1 MIQIQGDYDNGTG
14 FASPEMPVSEGF
26 WTWTVDPNLLSGQGQ
41 LVVNVTLYMSFFEPV
56 DGDGVLIEMR
66 QAGPTVYVTSPNAS
80 QAPSGSSGVS
90 AVVIAVPIVVGLLV
104 LATAVLVLL
113 RYRRASGRPL
123 RIFGTG
129 PKPGS
134 SSYGDRNARPEQVD
148 PNFAT
153 RFAKGDKPSPD
164 IQLTDRDSWSPT
176 TLNAAYTGGNERD
189 QGRNIFRDELR
200 RQEQMG

>member
-1 MIQIQGDYDNGTG
+1 
-14 FASPEMPVSEGF
+14 MPVSEGF

-41 LVVNVTLYMSFFEPV
+41 LVVNVTLYISFFQPQ

-66 QAGPTVYVTSPNAS
+66 LAGPTVHVATPNPS
-80 QAPSGSSGVS
+80 QGSSGSSGVS
-90 AVVIAVPIVVGLLV
+90 PVVIAIPIVVGLLV

-123 RIFGTG
+123 RIFGIG
-129 PKPGS
+129 PKRG

-148 PNFAT
+148 PNFAQ

-176 TLNAAYTGGNERD
+176 TLNAAYTGGNGHE
-189 QGRNIFRDELR
+189 QGRNLFREELQ
-200 RQEQMG
+200 RQEQVG